1 MRNASTLTVIVLF
14 AMCLAGC
21 AASGKARTPTPA
33 PVVNKPAAVPAPVP
47 PPPPL
52 STPQTQ
58 VDLPRPQAVNEAALS
73 PDTLPAVVE
82 VVEPAPKTVAQPPRN
97 RTQAPATPPV
107 VAPPAAPP
115 PEPASASQQFQEI
128 ISPAEAKRLQ
138 EEAQS
143 RRRET
148 QQILDQLGRR
158 PQLSTAQKRVVTDIN
173 SFISSSKEAE
183 ARGDMKLATALA
195 ENARILAKDLTNGK

>member
-1 MRNASTLTVIVLF
+1 MRNARTLLTIIVLF
-14 AMCLAGC
+14 AISLAGC
-21 AASGKARTPTPA
+21 VASGKPKTPTPA
-33 PVVNKPAAVPAPVP
+33 PIVNKPAVAPAPA

-82 VVEPAPKTVAQPPRN
+82 VVEPAPKTVPQPPRN
-97 RTQAPATPPV
+97 RAQ
-107 VAPPAAPP
+107 PPAAPP
-115 PEPASASQQFQEI
+115 VAAPPAATPAETPTQQFQEI
-128 ISPAEAKRLQ
+128 IPQAEAKRLM

-143 RRRET
+143 RRHEAE
-148 QQILDQLGRR
+148 QLLDQLGRR
-158 PQLSTAQKRVVTDIN
+158 PQLSSAQKRVVTDIN
-173 SFISSSKEAE
+173 SFIASSKEAE